1 MIALLVDVEVDGFK
15 AVLPEFRSLPMKKIA
30 PIVTNHDIMDA
41 TTRLLDLL
49 KSELPEDKIEEFE
62 NLEMITV
69 FAFIE
74 KWTHHEA

>member
-1 MIALLVDVEVDGFK
+1 VISLLVDVEVDGFK
-15 AVLPEFRSLPMKKIA
+15 AVLPEFRSLPMRKIA

-41 TTRLLDLL
+41 TTRLIDLL
-49 KSELPEDKIEEFE
+49 RSELPEDKIEEFE

-74 KWTHHEA
+74 RWTHHEA